1 MHIPSGT
8 VKTSS
13 IEDPTFGMTRLGG
26 GFRMGTDHPKR
37 FRGDGEEPIG
47 EGYLL
52 EFCWS
57 STENHLLTIDNTVSK
72 DPKKTTMYV
81 EVIH

>member
-1 MHIPSGT
+1 
-8 VKTSS
+8 
-13 IEDPTFGMTRLGG
+13 
-26 GFRMGTDHPKR
+26 MGTDHPKR